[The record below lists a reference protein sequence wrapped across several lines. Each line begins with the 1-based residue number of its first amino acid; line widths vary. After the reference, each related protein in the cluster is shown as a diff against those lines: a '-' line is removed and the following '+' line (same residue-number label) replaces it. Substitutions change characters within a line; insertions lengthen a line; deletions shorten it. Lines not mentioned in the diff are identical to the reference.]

1 MSGRGDGPARG
12 RGDAPRLY
20 DPGLQPERTALAWRR
35 TALSLVVVSLGAA
48 RLLPAQL
55 GAGAVVLG
63 VVGAGGGVVVHV
75 LAGRRARRATAGL
88 LTRGDLAGEGAGL
101 LAVTAATALLLGLG
115 ALALLALGHPLG
127 RD

>member
-1 MSGRGDGPARG
+1 MV
-12 RGDAPRLY
+12 Y

-63 VVGAGGGVVVHV
+63 VAGAAGGVAVHV
-75 LAGRRARRATAGL
+75 LAGRRARRTTARLLAT
-88 LTRGDLAGEGAGL
+88 GDLAHPHSAGAL
-101 LAVTAATALLLGLG
+101 LAVVAGAVTVLGLG
-115 ALALLALGHPLG
+115 ALALVLG
-127 RD
+127 RVVAG